1 MEHPVTIDWQ
11 RSTACSGGS
20 CVEMAWVKSSVCA
33 SGTCVEVAEADG
45 TVLMRD
51 SKHPEQPPLAFSRA
65 EWIAFLDAV
74 QADEIDFGKD

>member
-1 MEHPVTIDWQ
+1 MSIDWQ

-65 EWIAFLDAV
+65 EFSAFIDAIE
-74 QADEIDFGKD
+74 ADEFDVGGD

>member
-1 MEHPVTIDWQ
+1 MTIDWQ

-20 CVEMAWVKSSVCA
+20 CVEMAWVKSSACA

-51 SKHPEQPPLAFSRA
+51 GKHPEQSPLAFSRA
-65 EWIAFLDAV
+65 EFSAFIDSV
-74 QADEIDFGKD
+74 QLGEFDVRKD